1 MFQMQSSGGVTFIE
15 KMPFKISPNYNYI
28 KKTLWY
34 NCFPGNFEWKV
45 RARAS
50 DVFNTNI
57 SISFLVYKNLKPNK
71 LTDIKAD
78 FYICFFFNLEFLL
91 SFGKNIHTLAKVLQL
106 CYEWNISKY
115 CKYSHHIVFWKRR
128 KTKWENIKYLWLKI
142 IYKEKRFFCEVKKW
156 RRPN

>member
-57 SISFLVYKNLKPNK
+57 SISFLVYKNLKPNN

-78 FYICFFFNLEFLL
+78 FYLFFFSISSSYYLLEKIYIHLQKFCNFVMNEISASIVNILTTL
-91 SFGKNIHTLAKVLQL
+91 FFENEERLNGKI
-106 CYEWNISKY
+106 
-115 CKYSHHIVFWKRR
+115 
-128 KTKWENIKYLWLKI
+128 
-142 IYKEKRFFCEVKKW
+142 
-156 RRPN
+156 